1 VFYEV
6 SFKKDVI
13 MAGIALVAR
22 LFLAYL
28 KLAWFYFF
36 PLPFNV
42 ALVLIVDAL
51 NTGIEAIADLF
62 SEGQNELARYARN
75 NGSKAVFI
83 SIMFILFSL
92 SHPLLKGS
100 LTFLLFCLISIEAS
114 NSGIINLCLDLH
126 TPLR

>member
-42 ALVLIVDAL
+42 ALVLIMDAL

-62 SEGQNELARYARN
+62 SEGQNELAKYAKDA
-75 NGSKAVFI
+75 GSAAVFI
-83 SIMFILFSL
+83 SIVFMFFTWFIVLW
-92 SHPLLKGS
+92 KG
-100 LTFLLFCLISIEAS
+100 L
-114 NSGIINLCLDLH
+114 
-126 TPLR
+126 